1 MPKLILLAL
10 PAIFLAIVI
19 SVGSIAP
26 WPLRVISAF
35 SSRQG
40 YAATSGI
47 PFGTAGLRLDVYTP
61 DRVRADA
68 PVVIFIHGGGWATG
82 WKDEYRFVAE
92 ALTSAGMLVVVP
104 DYRLNPAVV
113 FPAFVQDGAEAVA
126 WVSRN
131 LAGHPVLLAG
141 HSAGAH
147 IAALLNLD
155 EHYLAAAGV
164 PSGAVAGMIGLS
176 GPYDFLPL
184 TEERYKRVF
193 PEATRAESQPI
204 AFVDGSEP
212 PMLLLTGDA
221 DTTVK
226 PGNTTRLVAA
236 VAAKGGKATVKVY
249 PGVGHLGTMM
259 ALARLLPYTK
269 PPVREDILA
278 FVRSVTGG

>member
-1 MPKLILLAL
+1 MPKLILVASLAT
-10 PAIFLAIVI
+10 FLVVVTG
-19 SVGSIAP
+19 VGVSAL
-26 WPLRVISAF
+26 WPLRVISAL

-40 YAATSGI
+40 YTTTSDI

-61 DRVRADA
+61 GDMRADA
-68 PVVIFIHGGGWATG
+68 PMVIFIHGGGWATG
-82 WKDEYRFVAE
+82 WKDEYRFIAE

-113 FPAFVQDGAEAVA
+113 FPTFVQDGAEAVA
-126 WVSRN
+126 WASRN
-131 LAGHPVLLAG
+131 LAGHPVFLAG

-155 EHYLAAAGV
+155 ERYLAAAGV
-164 PSGAVAGMIGLS
+164 SPGAVAGMIGLS

-193 PEATRAESQPI
+193 PEATRAASQPI

-226 PGNTTRLVAA
+226 PGNTTRLAAA
-236 VAAKGGKATVKVY
+236 VTARGGKATVRIY

-259 ALARLLPYTK
+259 ALARVLPYAK
-269 PPVREDILA
+269 PPVRDDIVA
-278 FVRSVTGG
+278 FVRSVAGD

>member
-10 PAIFLAIVI
+10 LMTFLVIV
-19 SVGSIAP
+19 VGVGTFAL
-26 WPLRVISAF
+26 WPLRVISAL
-35 SSRQG
+35 SSRHG
-40 YAATSGI
+40 YAAASGI

-61 DRVRADA
+61 DVLRADA
-68 PVVIFIHGGGWATG
+68 PVVVFIHGGGWVMG

-92 ALTSAGMLVVVP
+92 ALTSAGLLVVVP

-113 FPAFVQDGAEAVA
+113 FPAFVHDGAEAVA
-126 WVSRN
+126 WVRRN
-131 LAGHPVLLAG
+131 LPGHPVFLAG

-155 EHYLAAAGV
+155 ERYLATAGV
-164 PSGAVAGMIGLS
+164 PAGAIAGMIGLS

-184 TEERYKRVF
+184 TEARYRRVF

-221 DTTVK
+221 DTTVR
-226 PGNTTRLVAA
+226 PGNTTRLAAA
-236 VAAKGGKATVKVY
+236 VAAKGGKATVRIY
-249 PGVGHLGTMM
+249 QGVGHLGTMM
-259 ALARLLPYTK
+259 ALARVLPYSK
-269 PPVREDILA
+269 PPVRDDIVA
-278 FVRSVTGG
+278 FVRSVAGG